1 MKHFFVKT
9 SIFLAATSLL
19 AGCDPDPKKYASE
32 GLNAVALRVEK
43 SVAKKVLGED
53 AISVDPFTGNNIS
66 TPGIYRAVK
75 SGSGGF
81 YFKQICEYDTSQQ
94 LAIKDMRSDKVT
106 STEIVEDSLSPIR
119 IKVTVLGKELS
130 QPYTKIKVSSYSIKR
145 VYSGNSSSAE
155 DWVLANVADECK
167 NSILPKNK
175 PYLVVTA
182 VATADNV
189 ETVTGGGIAETN
201 FAFGVIGIQSE
212 AIKPVAEGRRSN
224 RVFAIEGKFVGE

>member
-1 MKHFFVKT
+1 MKNFVVKT
-9 SIFLAATSLL
+9 SVVIAAASLL
-19 AGCDPDPKKYASE
+19 AGCDTTSQKYRPEVVKS
-32 GLNAVALRVEK
+32 VTLRVEK
-43 SVAKKVLGED
+43 SVAKKVLGEE

-75 SGSGGF
+75 NGSGGF
-81 YFKQICEYDTSQQ
+81 YFKQICEHDTSQQ
-94 LAIKDMRSDKVT
+94 LAIKEMRSDRVP
-106 STEIVEDSLSPIR
+106 STEIVEDSLSPVR

-145 VYSGNSSSAE
+145 VYSGSSVSPE
-155 DWVLANVADECK
+155 DWILNNVADDCK
-167 NSILPKNK
+167 KLILPKNK

-189 ETVTGGGIAETN
+189 ETVTGGGIAETS
-201 FAFGVIGIQSE
+201 FAFGVFGIQSE